1 MTFSYSYVFL
11 IVMSNFLVYWK
22 LFNINW
28 LNHVKRLSWLN
39 YIEEIIYENVLE
51 GNNYFQFRK
60 LDKAPLCWWYNMN
73 WFSRVKRLLPSGNSH
88 TWEKTLLTL
97 RIAQEKSHM
106 RKDLFGSVPV
116 RKNIIRMKSIMKTKI
131 GMVHRIRL
139 CESLNSLLSS
149 ILREI

>member
-1 MTFSYSYVFL
+1 
-11 IVMSNFLVYWK
+11 
-22 LFNINW
+22 
-28 LNHVKRLSWLN
+28 
-39 YIEEIIYENVLE
+39 
-51 GNNYFQFRK
+51 
-60 LDKAPLCWWYNMN
+60 MN

-139 CESLNSLLSS
+139 CESLNSVLSS
-149 ILREI
+149 ILRNLEPFVNFFAGRTLGKETKIRAVVQRVNFEAI

>member
-1 MTFSYSYVFL
+1 MYYFSYIRNDILNIWSY
-11 IVMSNFLVYWK
+11 SNVWIQNEF
-22 LFNINW
+22 
-28 LNHVKRLSWLN
+28 
-39 YIEEIIYENVLE
+39 YIFSCLQTEKIIYENVLK